1 MEKWKEIKGYESGY
15 LISNYGNV
23 KSLKRFDKLNRV
35 VLERILKT
43 EKTKKG
49 YLRVSLSNK
58 NGVKKYLVHRL
69 VALHFIENK
78 DENKKQINHI
88 DENKSN
94 NCFSNLE
101 WCDGK
106 HNINHG
112 SGNDARNEK
121 KKKKVAKCDD
131 DFNVLEVFDS
141 IKEASEKMGF
151 YPNSLSRLLNNI
163 PTIKNGKKYYQKKI
177 KGYKWKFYDTDK

>member
-58 NGVKKYLVHRL
+58 NGVKKHLVHRL
-69 VALHFIENK
+69 VALHFIE
-78 DENKKQINHI
+78 
-88 DENKSN
+88 
-94 NCFSNLE
+94 
-101 WCDGK
+101 
-106 HNINHG
+106 
-112 SGNDARNEK
+112 
-121 KKKKVAKCDD
+121 
-131 DFNVLEVFDS
+131 
-141 IKEASEKMGF
+141 
-151 YPNSLSRLLNNI
+151 NSLSRLLNNI